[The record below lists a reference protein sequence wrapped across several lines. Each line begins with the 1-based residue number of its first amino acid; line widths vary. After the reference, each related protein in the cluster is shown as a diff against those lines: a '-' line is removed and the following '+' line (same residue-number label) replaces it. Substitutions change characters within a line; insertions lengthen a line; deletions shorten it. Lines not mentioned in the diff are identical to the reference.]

1 MIKWIR
7 AHLDKLS
14 HRFMLYLTFAIVM
27 IMGINFSFNINHQQQ
42 QSLLELREKANIIG
56 LQFQAMR
63 AFIAQ
68 KQHAINYDSQGN
80 FEFKHLNPAAVGKG
94 AGDIFG
100 EWTDYSIKQT
110 RLQVRNVENYP
121 DEFERKMMEK
131 LQEDRTLPE
140 IWAEEEID
148 GGKYFRYLMPLTM
161 EVWCLDCHGDPSG
174 EIDVA
179 GYPKEGYQL
188 GDFGGAISI
197 SMPMDMYYADLY
209 ATAWRYLVMTTLLI
223 LFTLFT
229 TFGVMTVMVADPL
242 SHLGSLTR
250 AMGQGNLDVNLGHF
264 RAHGEIK
271 RLADDFDVMAKK
283 LKEMYNELEK
293 KVAYRTR
300 QLVATNEQLRDQQ
313 GELSRMNEE
322 LIRANK
328 LQTEFLANMSHE
340 LRTPLTAIIAFAE
353 LLHDQAEEEGQAE
366 QAENLQDIMEC
377 SYQLLTMI
385 NDLLDMAKI
394 EAGQMVVKT
403 GAMELAEVAA
413 GVERTILPLAR
424 GKNIAVAN
432 LISWELPLVWA
443 DPDRLRQILLNLVGN
458 AVKFTQP
465 GGKITLQG
473 EVTGEEIT
481 CAVIDTGIGI
491 SDAEQE
497 YIFDRFRQVDSS
509 STRSHA
515 GTGLG
520 LALVKNLVEIHQGRI
535 WLKSTLGEG
544 SAFSFTL
551 KIAGEPGDDESFGY
565 PSQEIG

>member
-1 MIKWIR
+1 MINWIK

-14 HRFMLYLTFAIVM
+14 HRFMLYLTFAIIM

-42 QSLLELREKANIIG
+42 QSMLELREKANIIG

-68 KQHAINYDSQGN
+68 KQHAINYDSRGN

-94 AGDIFG
+94 VGDIFG
-100 EWTDYSIKQT
+100 QWTNYSIKQT
-110 RLQVRNVENYP
+110 RMQVRNMENSP

-131 LQEDRTLPE
+131 LIEDRTLKE
-140 IWAEEEID
+140 IWAEDEIN
-148 GGKYFRYLMPLTM
+148 GRKFFRYLMPLTV
-161 EVWCLDCHGDPSG
+161 EAWCLDCHGGPPG
-174 EIDVA
+174 AIDIA

-197 SMPMDMYYADLY
+197 SMPMDMYYAGLY
-209 ATAWRYLVMTTLLI
+209 TTAWRYLMMTTLLV

-242 SHLGSLTR
+242 AHLGSLTR
-250 AMGQGNLDVNLGHF
+250 AMGQGNLDVNLDHF

-283 LKEMYNELEK
+283 LKGMYNELEE
-293 KVAYRTR
+293 KVAYRTK
-300 QLVATNEQLRDQQ
+300 QLVATNEKLHDQKV
-313 GELSRMNEE
+313 ELSRMNVE

-340 LRTPLTAIIAFAE
+340 LRTPLTSIIAFAE
-353 LLHDQAEEEGQAE
+353 LLHDQAEEEGRTE

-377 SYQLLTMI
+377 SHQLLTMI

-394 EAGQMVVKT
+394 EAGQMVVKP
-403 GAMELAEVAA
+403 GVIELAEVAA

-424 GKNIAVAN
+424 KKNIAVAN

-443 DPDRLRQILLNLVGN
+443 DPDRLRQIFLNLAGN
-458 AVKFTQP
+458 AVKFTHP
-465 GGKITLQG
+465 GGKITLAA
-473 EVTGEEIT
+473 EVTDGGVT
-481 CAVIDTGIGI
+481 CLVTDTGIGI
-491 SDAEQE
+491 SAEEQA
-497 YIFDRFRQVDSS
+497 YIFDRFRQADSS

-520 LALVKNLVEIHQGRI
+520 LALAKNLVELHQGRI
-535 WLKSTLGEG
+535 WVKSSLGEG
-544 SAFSFTL
+544 SIFGFTL
-551 KIAGEPGDDESFGY
+551 KIAGEQRDDESFGRQ
-565 PSQEIG
+565 SREVG

>member
-1 MIKWIR
+1 M
-7 AHLDKLS
+7 
-14 HRFMLYLTFAIVM
+14 
-27 IMGINFSFNINHQQQ
+27 
-42 QSLLELREKANIIG
+42 LELREKANIIG

-68 KQHAINYDSQGN
+68 NQSVINYDSQGN

-94 AGDIFG
+94 VGDIFG

-110 RLQVRNVENYP
+110 RLQVRNLENYP
-121 DEFERKMMEK
+121 DEFEREMMEK
-131 LQEDRTLPE
+131 LREDRTLPE
-140 IWAEEEID
+140 IWAEDEID
-148 GGKYFRYLMPLTM
+148 GRKYFRYLMPLTM
-161 EVWCLDCHGDPSG
+161 KDWCLDCHGGSPG

-197 SMPMDMYYADLY
+197 SMPMDMYYVGLY
-209 ATAWRYLVMTTLLI
+209 ATAWRYLSMTALLI

-229 TFGVMTVMVADPL
+229 TFGVMTVMVTDPL

-250 AMGQGNLDVNLGHF
+250 AMGQGNLDVKLDHF

-271 RLADDFDVMAKK
+271 RLADDFDLMAKK
-283 LKEMYNELEK
+283 LKEMYDDLEE
-293 KVAYRTR
+293 KVAFRTR
-300 QLVATNEQLRDQQ
+300 QLVTSNEQLRNQQ
-313 GELSRMNEE
+313 VELSHMNEE

-340 LRTPLTAIIAFAE
+340 LRTPLTSIIAFAE
-353 LLHDQAEEEGQAE
+353 LLHDQAVEEGRIE
-366 QAENLQDIMEC
+366 QGENLQDIMES
-377 SYQLLTMI
+377 SYQLLYMI

-394 EAGQMVVKT
+394 EAGQMMVRP
-403 GAMELAEVAA
+403 GAIELAEVAI

-424 GKNIAVAN
+424 KKDIEVAN

-443 DPDRLRQILLNLVGN
+443 DPDRVRQILLNLAGN

-473 EVTGEEIT
+473 EVTGKEIT
-481 CAVIDTGIGI
+481 CSVTDTGIGI
-491 SDAEQE
+491 SGPEQE
-497 YIFDRFRQVDSS
+497 FIFNQFRQVDSS

-520 LALVKNLVEIHQGRI
+520 LALVKNLVEIHQGRV
-535 WLKSTLGEG
+535 WVKSTLGEG
-544 SAFSFTL
+544 SVFSFTL
-551 KIAGEPGDDESFGY
+551 KIATDLRDDESFGH
-565 PSQEIG
+565 PVKEIG